1 MAKEAKGGEGEGEG
15 EGGGKGD
22 SGIREIE
29 TVFFI
34 CLKIL
39 EMEKE

>member
-15 EGGGKGD
+15 EGGEGD